1 MILHNL
7 IFLVKQEKIFDL
19 GSVLK
24 ITNLQEIAKAK
35 QKIIASNLSLQENKN
50 KAKIFLNTFLFKK
63 T

>member
-1 MILHNL
+1 MILYNL

-50 KAKIFLNTFLFKK
+50 KS
-63 T
+63 